1 MNTDASSMCEKCYGF
16 LEPDGSCKKCS
27 QAQPENRKK
36 YKRGISQS
44 NGYSDDQVGLGCFIA
59 VIVFFVIFGISWA
72 IGSAGGPKGSDYGSQ
87 ILSQIHSTVSLFQ
100 SLLIA
105 SLGTGV
111 IMVLFFAF
119 RSGRK

>member
-1 MNTDASSMCEKCYGF
+1 MNTNASSMCEKCYSF
-16 LEPDGSCKKCS
+16 LEPGVPCKICS
-27 QAQPENRKK
+27 QAQTENRKK

-44 NGYSDDQVGLGCFIA
+44 NGYSDDQVGLGCCIA